1 MFRTISLT
9 TCVVLFVQLGFAQT
23 TTNNYVFFNENR
35 SLTAARNWAI
45 RQNNS
50 AEGDFQIGFTG
61 TNTGGLPNFSSTP
74 LDAKFTI
81 KNTGKIGIG
90 KINPTLKLDVYT
102 DGMDGIQISHSGGN
116 WTRSFAYL
124 ESNMAYNNI
133 SLAGDAALIF
143 GKDSGTTGG
152 FVLAPMLGGGASG
165 LRISNTGNVGIGVT
179 DTKGY
184 RLAVGGKAVVE
195 EVVVKLQAAWPD
207 YVFKPSYT
215 LRPLADVRT
224 YIDEHG
230 HLPELP
236 SAKDVAENG
245 VAIGE
250 TEAILLKKVEEMT
263 LYILQQE
270 ERIKKLEE
278 RLEQK

>member
-1 MFRTISLT
+1 M
-9 TCVVLFVQLGFAQT
+9 CAVLFWQLGVAQT
-23 TTNNYVFFNENR
+23 TTNNYIFFNENR
-35 SLTAARNWAI
+35 TLAAARNWAI
-45 RQNNS
+45 RQNNN

-74 LDAKFTI
+74 SDAKFTI
-81 KNTGKIGIG
+81 KNTGRVGIG
-90 KINPTLKLDVYT
+90 KAAPTLKLDVYT
-102 DGMDGIQISHSGGN
+102 DAMDGIQISHSGGN

-184 RLAVGGKAVVE
+184 RLAVGGKAVME
-195 EVVVKLQAAWPD
+195 EAVVKLQANWPD
-207 YVFKPSYT
+207 YVFAPSYN
-215 LRPLADVRT
+215 LRPLREVKA

-230 HLPELP
+230 HLPEVP
-236 SAKDVAENG
+236 SAGEVAEQG
-245 VAIGE
+245 VSVGA
-250 TEAILLKKVEEMT
+250 TEAILLKKIEELT

-278 RLEQK
+278 KAQKN